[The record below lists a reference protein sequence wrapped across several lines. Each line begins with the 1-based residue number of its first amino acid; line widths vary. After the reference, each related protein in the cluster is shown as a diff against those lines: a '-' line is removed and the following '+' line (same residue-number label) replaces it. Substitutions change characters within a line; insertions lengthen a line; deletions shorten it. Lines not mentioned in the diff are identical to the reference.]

1 MDFTKITARADVF
14 ADGYLLFHL
23 GGRMELANAVTQQSH
38 LEDFILSLCID
49 NQLEASDLDRIAQK
63 LAQINAND
71 DARTS
76 GIHHDFSCN

>member
-1 MDFTKITARADVF
+1 MDLTKATACADVF

-23 GGRMELANAVTQQSH
+23 GGCMELVSAVTQQAR

-49 NQLEASDLDRIAQK
+49 NQLEASDLDRIAQQ
-63 LAQINAND
+63 LAQINANA

>member
-1 MDFTKITARADVF
+1 MDFTKATACADVF
-14 ADGYLLFHL
+14 ADGYLLFYL
-23 GGRMELANAVTQQSH
+23 GGRMELAKNVMQQTL
-38 LEDFILSLCID
+38 LENFILSLCID

-76 GIHHDFSCN
+76 GNHHDFPRN

>member
-1 MDFTKITARADVF
+1 
-14 ADGYLLFHL
+14 
-23 GGRMELANAVTQQSH
+23 MELAKNVMQQTL
-38 LEDFILSLCID
+38 LENFILSLCID

-76 GIHHDFSCN
+76 GNHHDFPRN

>member
-1 MDFTKITARADVF
+1 MDLTKATARADVF

-23 GGRMELANAVTQQSH
+23 GGRMELAVTQQTR

-49 NQLEASDLDRIAQK
+49 NQLEASDLDRIAQQ

-76 GIHHDFSCN
+76 GTHHDFSCN

>member
-1 MDFTKITARADVF
+1 MDFTKATARADVF

-23 GGRMELANAVTQQSH
+23 GGRMELAVTQQIR
-38 LEDFILSLCID
+38 LKDFILSLCID
-49 NQLEASDLDRIAQK
+49 NQLEASDLDRIAQQ

-76 GIHHDFSCN
+76 GTHHDFSCN

>member
-1 MDFTKITARADVF
+1 MDFTKTTARANVF

-23 GGRMELANAVTQQSH
+23 GGRMELAVTQQTH

-49 NQLEASDLDRIAQK
+49 NQLEASDLDRIAQQ
-63 LAQINAND
+63 LTQINAND

-76 GIHHDFSCN
+76 GTHHDFSCN

>member
-1 MDFTKITARADVF
+1 MDFTKATARADVF
-14 ADGYLLFHL
+14 ADGYLLFHF
-23 GGRMELANAVTQQSH
+23 GGHMELAKSVTQQSH

-49 NQLEASDLDRIAQK
+49 NQLEASDLDRIAQQ

-76 GIHHDFSCN
+76 GNYHDFSRN